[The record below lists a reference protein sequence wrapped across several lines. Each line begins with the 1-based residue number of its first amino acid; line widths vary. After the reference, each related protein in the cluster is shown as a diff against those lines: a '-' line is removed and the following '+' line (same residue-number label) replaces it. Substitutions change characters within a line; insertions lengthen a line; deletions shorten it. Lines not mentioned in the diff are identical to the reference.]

1 MAESRREFD
10 QFVQHMRIRM
20 ATIATIGIDLAK
32 SAFSV
37 HAVSDGGAVQMH
49 CTVSRAKLLP
59 LIAKLS
65 PCLIGMEACSG
76 SHEWARRFREMGHAV
91 RLMAPKFVVAYRKGG
106 KNDGNDAE
114 AICEAVSRPN
124 MRFVPIKTIDQQAV
138 LTLHR
143 IRQGFVTERTAII
156 NRMRSLLAEFGIVV
170 AQGANRARHD
180 IAEHLD
186 RLPILVS
193 SSLQDLLDHLQGLD
207 ERVSQYDRQLSQLVR
222 DDEVAQRLQSIPG
235 VGPLT
240 ASAIVASVGNAT
252 EFRNGRQFAAWL
264 GLVPRQNSTGGK
276 ARLGHITKSGDT
288 YLRTLLVLGAR
299 AMLHRVARHQDRLSQ
314 WVAGVRERRGY
325 ARTTVALAAK
335 NARILWALLTKGDRF
350 VAVPA

>member
-1 MAESRREFD
+1 
-10 QFVQHMRIRM
+10 M
-20 ATIATIGIDLAK
+20 ATIATVGIDLAK
-32 SAFSV
+32 SVFSV
-37 HAVSDGGAVQMH
+37 HAVSDRGVVQMH
-49 CTVSRAKLLP
+49 CTVSRAKLVP
-59 LIAKLS
+59 LVAKLP

-76 SHEWARRFREMGHAV
+76 SHEWARRFREFGHTV

-186 RLPILVS
+186 RLTTIVS
-193 SSLQDLLDHLQGLD
+193 SSVKDLLDHLRGLD
-207 ERVSQYDRQLSQLVR
+207 ERVTQYDRQLSQLAR
-222 DDEVAQRLQSIPG
+222 EDDVAQRIQTIPG

-240 ASAIVASVGNAT
+240 ASAIIASVGNAA
-252 EFRNGRQFAAWL
+252 EFSNGRQFAAWL
-264 GLVPRQNSTGGK
+264 GLVPRQHSTGGK

-299 AMLHRVARHQDRLSQ
+299 AVLHRVAGHPDRLSQ
-314 WVAGVRERRGY
+314 WVASVRGRRGY

-350 VAVPA
+350 RALPA

>member
-1 MAESRREFD
+1 MANSKRGIG
-10 QFVQHMRIRM
+10 QFNIRGLAM
-20 ATIATIGIDLAK
+20 SNIATVGIDLAK
-32 SAFSV
+32 SVFSV
-37 HAVSDGGAVQMH
+37 HAVSDTGAVQMH

-59 LIAKLS
+59 LIAQIP

-76 SHEWARRFREMGHAV
+76 SHEWARRFRDFGHTV
-91 RLMAPKFVVAYRKGG
+91 RLMAPKFVIAYRKGG

-143 IRQGFVTERTAII
+143 VRQGFIGERTAII
-156 NRMRSLLAEFGIVV
+156 NRMRSLLAEFGIVI

-180 IAEHLD
+180 VVEQLD
-186 RLPILVS
+186 RLPLVVAS
-193 SSLQDLLDHLQGLD
+193 AVKDLLDHLQGLD
-207 ERVSQYDRQLSQLVR
+207 DRVSQYDRQLFQLAR
-222 DDEVAQRLQSIPG
+222 ENDVAQRLQSIPG

-240 ASAIVASVGNAT
+240 ASAIIASVGNAA

-264 GLVPRQNSTGGK
+264 GLVPRQHSTGGK

-288 YLRTLLVLGAR
+288 YLRMLLVLGAR

-314 WVAGVRERRGY
+314 WVAGVRARRGY

-350 VAVPA
+350 IAVPA